1 MATANFHVSYPDVN
15 RYWSPVCE
23 SYAGG
28 DALLTAM
35 SKGWQVV
42 SPVYEEEF
50 WLAGLRLVVVL
61 HFELTRNGKTMK
73 MPVISNPFVRRLVY
87 FENFE
92 VVPLTDQVL
101 QARRSRDVD
110 AIN

>member
-1 MATANFHVSYPDVN
+1 M
-15 RYWSPVCE
+15 
-23 SYAGG
+23 YAGG

-35 SKGWQVV
+35 SKGWTVK

-61 HFELTRNGKTMK
+61 HFEMTRNGQTMK
-73 MPVISNPFVRRLVY
+73 MPVISNPFVRRLVL
-87 FENFE
+87 FENIKVE
-92 VVPLTDQVL
+92 PITERVL
-101 QARRSRDVD
+101 QAHRSRDVD